1 MRLPVQ
7 PGERIDRGRAISFT
21 FDGKP
26 IPAFEGDT
34 IASALY
40 AAGRRTFSRSFKYH
54 RPRGELCG
62 CGQCANSLV
71 QIGGRPGVRA
81 CAEPARDGMQVRHT
95 NAKPGLDFDVMRATD
110 IVGGPFTPPGF
121 YYKTFIRPR
130 RLWPLYEK
138 VLRSAAGLGVLPK
151 RQAEREWRTEYR
163 RRHCDVLVI
172 GGGIAGLAA
181 ALRAAELG
189 ADVVLCDE
197 DVEPGGALLYE
208 GGHARARALAAR
220 ARSAGVEILTRAP
233 ALGFFDGLVPVWQG
247 DTLHQVRAARHIAAT
262 GTLEQ
267 PLVFPD
273 NDLPGVMLSGGAR
286 RLAALYGVKP
296 GNAAVVATTGDCGL
310 DAALALHS
318 AGVRVLAVADLRPD
332 AGGGEPAARVE
343 AAGIEL
349 MRGATVVRAL
359 GRQAVT
365 GAVLAPVDAQG
376 YSLEGRER
384 RIPCDLIA
392 VSGGAAPSTSL
403 LLQGGAKAR
412 YDDSTGR
419 FVADGLHDIVLAAGS
434 VAGHEDA
441 DGAELSGFVA
451 GADAALALGF
461 PDQAGFAGA
470 RGTGAGARGTGGEA
484 AGRATLEQDRAR
496 LRDRPAP
503 SPVATPPAVARD
515 RDKRGKAFVD
525 LDEDVTTKD
534 IALAAA
540 EGYDSIELSKRYTT
554 VTMGPSQGR
563 FSQLASIRAL
573 GAHTGVTL
581 DEVGMTTA
589 RPPWVSVPLGV
600 LAGRPFEPAKRS
612 AIHGRQR
619 EQNATVK
626 WAGDWRRAY
635 DYGDPDAEA
644 LAVHEHAGVIDVST
658 LGKLLVR
665 GPGAGE
671 LLDRLYPNRFSNLKP
686 GRVRYGVMTSDA
698 GRIMDD
704 GTICRLDDESF
715 YVTTTSSG
723 AGAIEEW
730 FGWWLATWD
739 LDAQVTDVTQALC
752 AVNLAGPEARGI
764 LAGMT
769 DLDVSADA
777 FGYLDGKR
785 GSVAGVDALLLRIGF
800 VGEVGYEIHFPSA
813 YGEHVWDALVAAG
826 ARPFGLE
833 PQRVLRLQKL
843 HVIVGQDTDS
853 ESTPF
858 GAAMPWIVKLD
869 KDQDFIGRW
878 ALEHAAE
885 HPADYALVG
894 FTMADGH
901 LPTEG
906 AVVLPGGQVTSS
918 RRSAQLGKVIG
929 MAWVPSAQAQDGA
942 EITISDE
949 GSRYAATVT
958 TAPFYD
964 PDGEVL
970 RS

>member
-1 MRLPVQ
+1 MSRLPVQ
-7 PGERIDRGRAISFT
+7 PGERIDRGRPIRFT
-21 FDGKP
+21 FDGKS

-34 IASALY
+34 IASALF
-40 AAGRRTFSRSFKYH
+40 ASGRRTFSRSFKYH

-81 CAEPARDGMQVRHT
+81 CAEPVRDGLRVKHT

-138 VLRSAAGLGVLPK
+138 VLRSVAGLGVLPK
-151 RQAEREWRTEYR
+151 KQAHREWRTEYR

-197 DVEPGGALLYE
+197 DVEPGGALLHE
-208 GGHARARALAAR
+208 GGHERARALAERAR
-220 ARSAGVEILTRAP
+220 AAGVEILSSAP
-233 ALGFFDGLVPVWQG
+233 ALGFFDGLVPVWQES
-247 DTLHQVRAARHIAAT
+247 TLHQVRAARHIAAT
-262 GTLEQ
+262 GTIEQ
-267 PLVFPD
+267 PLVFLD
-273 NDLPGVMLSGGAR
+273 NDLPGVMLSGGAC
-286 RLAALYGVKP
+286 RLAALYGVRP
-296 GNAAVVATTGDCGL
+296 GATAVVATTGDRGL
-310 DAALALHS
+310 EAALALHE
-318 AGVRVLAVADLRPD
+318 AGVRIALVADLRDD
-332 AGGGEPAARVE
+332 AGGELAERVE

-349 MRGATVVRAL
+349 LRGATVVRAL

-365 GAVLAPVDAQG
+365 GAVVAPIDAQG
-376 YSLEGRER
+376 YAFQGRER
-384 RIPCDLIA
+384 RVECDLIA
-392 VSGGAAPSTSL
+392 VSGGAMPSTSL
-403 LLQGGAKAR
+403 LLQGGAKA
-412 YDDSTGR
+412 YFDEPTGR
-419 FVADGLHDIVLAAGS
+419 FVADGLNEIVLAAGS

-441 DGAELSGFVA
+441 DSAEVSGRVA
-451 GADAALALGF
+451 GATAALALGF
-461 PDQAGFAGA
+461 DSASATGDGA
-470 RGTGAGARGTGGEA
+470 TGA
-484 AGRATLEQDRAR
+484 ATLERDRAL

-503 SPVATPPAVARD
+503 APVATPPVIARD
-515 RDKRGKAFVD
+515 REKGGKAFVD

-534 IALAAA
+534 IGLAAA

-573 GAHTGVTL
+573 GAHTGLTVA
-581 DEVGMTTA
+581 EVGMTTA
-589 RPPWVSVPLGV
+589 RPPWVSVPMGV

-619 EQNATVK
+619 EQDAHVK

-635 DYGDPDAEA
+635 DYGDPEGEA
-644 LAVHEHAGVIDVST
+644 LAVHQSAGVIDVST

-665 GPGAGE
+665 GSGAGE

-704 GTICRLDDESF
+704 GTICRLDDDTF

-739 LDAQVTDVTQALC
+739 LDARVTDVTQALC
-752 AVNLAGPEARGI
+752 AVNLAGPKAREI
-764 LAGMT
+764 LAGLT
-769 DLDVSADA
+769 DLDVSPEA
-777 FGYLDGKR
+777 FTYLDGKR
-785 GSVAGVDALLLRIGF
+785 ARVADVNALLLRIGF

-853 ESTPF
+853 ESTPY

-869 KDQDFIGRW
+869 KDEDFIGRW

-885 HPADYALVG
+885 HPAETALVG
-894 FTMADGH
+894 FTMADEH
-901 LPTEG
+901 VPTEG
-906 AVVLPGGQVTSS
+906 AVVLSDNGGPMGQVTSS
-918 RRSAQLGKVIG
+918 RRSRQLGRVIG
-929 MAWVPSAQAQDGA
+929 MAWVPAALASDGA
-942 EITISDE
+942 AITISDE
-949 GSRYAATVT
+949 GAQHAATVT
-958 TAPFYD
+958 TVPFYD